1 MELTEVQMTL
11 LKGLEFLH
19 LEEDNIKM
27 VMLMLK
33 SEEQQMGMLLWLADN
48 IKKGIS
54 QEKVMDEAQEIM
66 ISLEKQ

>member
-11 LKGLEFLH
+11 LKGLQFLH

-54 QEKVMDEAQEIM
+54 QEKVMDNAQEIM

>member
-1 MELTEVQMTL
+1 MKLTEVQMTL

-54 QEKVMDEAQEIM
+54 QEKVMDKAQEIM

>member
-1 MELTEVQMTL
+1 MELTEVQITL

-33 SEEQQMGMLLWLADN
+33 SEEQQMGMLLWL
-48 IKKGIS
+48 G
-54 QEKVMDEAQEIM
+54 
-66 ISLEKQ
+66 

>member
-54 QEKVMDEAQEIM
+54 QEKVMDKAQEIM